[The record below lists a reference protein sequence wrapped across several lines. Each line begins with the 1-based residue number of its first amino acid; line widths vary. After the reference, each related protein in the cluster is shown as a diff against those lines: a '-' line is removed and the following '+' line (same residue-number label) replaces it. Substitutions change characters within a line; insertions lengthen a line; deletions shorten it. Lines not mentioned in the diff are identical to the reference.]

1 MIYIKKIGAL
11 LLFVIITLLCG
22 CVSDPT
28 TYYFDANNITTQ
40 ATKIQLVLCENKNPI
55 NINVEEDTILF
66 FDIDN
71 IRIIETLETKKIDEF
86 AYELSTIT
94 FHKERKSVNSPIGYT
109 IMIYMQNQELIVLSC
124 TVISG
129 VAYGMAAVFLNDGSF
144 VRHIARFADEPKFK
158 RLLHNYF
165 DFDESQILESA

>member
-1 MIYIKKIGAL
+1 MKKICVI
-11 LLFVIITLLCG
+11 LLFVIVSLCG
-22 CVSDPT
+22 CVSDPA
-28 TYYFDANNITTQ
+28 TYYFDASNIINQ
-40 ATKIQLVLCENKNPI
+40 AIKIQLVVCENNNPI

-94 FHKERKSVNSPIGYT
+94 FHKEMKSVNSPVGYT
-109 IMIYMQNQELIVLSC
+109 IIIYMQNQELIVLSC

-129 VAYGMAAVFLNDGSF
+129 IAYGMAAVFLNDGSF
-144 VRHIARFADEPKFK
+144 VRHIAQFADEPKSK
-158 RLLHNYF
+158 RLLNNYF
-165 DFDESQILESA
+165 DF